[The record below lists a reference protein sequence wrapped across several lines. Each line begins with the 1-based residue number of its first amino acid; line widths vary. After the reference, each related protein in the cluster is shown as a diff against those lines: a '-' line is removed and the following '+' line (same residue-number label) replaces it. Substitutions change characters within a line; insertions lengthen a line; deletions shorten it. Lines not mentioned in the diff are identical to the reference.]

1 MSEPP
6 VLLQY
11 EGEGDFRAV
20 NAHAARL
27 ADRNYTVGER
37 YRLAPFAERSQASH
51 NHEFAVINDLF
62 DSLPE
67 RFAGKAWAQSP
78 THMRRFA
85 LIMTGYCDTTTF
97 PCETVEEAKR
107 WAMNLE
113 PLDEYSVVT
122 VDGTTVLRFTAKS
135 QSKRAMG
142 AREFQ
147 ESKTAVLEYLEDLL
161 GVDRGDAQRSA
172 AA

>member
-27 ADRNYTVGER
+27 ADRSYTVGEQ
-37 YRLAPFAERSQASH
+37 YRMAPFAERSQASH
-51 NHEFAVINDLF
+51 NHEFAVIADLF

-67 RFAGKAWAQSP
+67 RFENEPWAQSAE
-78 THMRRFA
+78 HMRKFA
-85 LIMTGYCDTTTF
+85 LVMTGYCDTTTF
-97 PCETVEEAKR
+97 TCDTVEEAER
-107 WAMNLE
+107 WAMNLA
-113 PLDEYSVVT
+113 PLDEYSVVR
-122 VDGTTVLRFTAKS
+122 VEGTTVQRFTAKS
-135 QSKRAMG
+135 QSRRAMG
-142 AREFQ
+142 GKLFQ

-172 AA
+172 A